1 MNNTLKFIISIFTP
15 LFVGGL
21 SGFFTANSIA
31 GWYATLQKPSFN
43 PPNWI
48 FGPVWT
54 ILYIMMG
61 IALFVIWKSEAE
73 PVLKKQALILFAIQL
88 AVNFCWSL
96 LFFYCESPGW
106 ALLDI
111 IVMWVLILMTI
122 FSFAK
127 ISSFAA
133 WMLVPYISWV
143 SFAMLLNF
151 AIWKLN

>member
-15 LFVGGL
+15 LLIGGL
-21 SGFFTANSIA
+21 SGFFTANSIS
-31 GWYATLQKPSFN
+31 GWYATIQKPSFN

-54 ILYIMMG
+54 LLYVMMG
-61 IALFVIWKSEAE
+61 IALFVIWKSEADS
-73 PVLKKQALILFAIQL
+73 VLKKQALILFSIQL

-96 LFFYCESPGW
+96 LFFYCESPGC
-106 ALLDI
+106 ALIDI
-111 IVMWVLILMTI
+111 ILMWVLILMTI
-122 FSFAK
+122 FSFGK

-133 WMLVPYISWV
+133 WMLVPYIGWV
-143 SFAMLLNF
+143 SFAALLNF